1 MGIVGYRVLSAYM
14 NFTCDIFQF
23 YCCDYLG
30 DNLNFF
36 VLLIYRTKMVKR
48 FSKRRGARMH
58 RRTRRGGVLDL
69 AGEVT
74 REGCSNNM
82 KVFGFEGG
90 GRKKMMRTR
99 RRTRRGG
106 MHGLPPARHLR

>member
-1 MGIVGYRVLSAYM
+1 LGIVGYWVLSAYM

-36 VLLIYRTKMVKR
+36 VLVIYRTKMVKR
-48 FSKRRGARMH
+48 CSKRRGARMH
-58 RRTRRGGVLDL
+58 RRTRRGGTIYQGQGGI
-69 AGEVT
+69 AGDMFRV
-74 REGCSNNM
+74 GGGS
-82 KVFGFEGG
+82 KVGG
-90 GRKKMMRTR
+90 GRKRMMRTR

-106 MHGLPPARHLR
+106 MSGLPPARHLR

>member
-1 MGIVGYRVLSAYM
+1 MLGIVGYWVLSAYM

-36 VLLIYRTKMVKR
+36 VLIIYRTKMVKR
-48 FSKRRGARMH
+48 CSKRRGAKMH
-58 RRTRRGGVLDL
+58 RRTRRGGQFE
-69 AGEVT
+69 GT
-74 REGCSNNM
+74 REGCSNNV
-82 KVFGFEGG
+82 KVFGLGGG
-90 GRKKMMRTR
+90 GRKRMMRTR

-106 MHGLPPARHLR
+106 MSGLPPARHIRI